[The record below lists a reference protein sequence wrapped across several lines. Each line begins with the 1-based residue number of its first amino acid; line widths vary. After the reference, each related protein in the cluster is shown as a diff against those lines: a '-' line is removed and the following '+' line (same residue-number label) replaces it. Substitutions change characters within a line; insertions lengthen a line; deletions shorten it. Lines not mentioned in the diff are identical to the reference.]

1 MKKHLSCA
9 VLVLALTGLL
19 LIPSAQAKE
28 KYVMG
33 VHPYKPPQELYK
45 KFKPI
50 ADYLSTKLGKP
61 VEFQIAQSYDDAAN
75 KVGTGAYDFAFLGP
89 TIYVDAHDKYG
100 VVPLAQIANNKKP
113 VFHGVIV
120 VKKGS
125 GITSLKDLKGKSV
138 AFGERHSTLTHL
150 IPLWMLMDAG
160 VRLPDLKEYRF
171 AGTHD
176 NVALNV
182 ARGAADAGGLMPDIA
197 EKYKDQGIEVIAR
210 SPDLPEHVF
219 AATKSMDQKTVD
231 LLQNALVGM
240 DIALAKGIK
249 DSISNLQKFNDKDF
263 DVLRKIMKQVG
274 PELGK

>member
-9 VLVLALTGLL
+9 VLGFVLTGLL
-19 LIPSAQAKE
+19 LLPSAQAKE

-61 VEFQIAQSYDDAAN
+61 VEFQIAQSYEDATN
-75 KVGTGAYDFAFLGP
+75 KIGTGAYDFAFLGP
-89 TIYVDAHDKYG
+89 TLYVEAHDKYG
-100 VVPLAQIANNKKP
+100 VAPLAQIANNRKP
-113 VFHGVIV
+113 FFHGVIV

-125 GITSLKDLKGKSV
+125 GISSLKELKGKSI

-150 IPLWMLMDAG
+150 LPLWMLMDAG

-182 ARGAADAGGLMPDIA
+182 VRGAADAAGLMPDIA
-197 EKYKDQGIEVIAR
+197 EKYKDQGLEVIAR

-219 AATKSMDQKTVD
+219 AATKSTDPKTVD
-231 LLQNALVGM
+231 LVQNALLGM

>member
-9 VLVLALTGLL
+9 VLGLALTGLL
-19 LIPSAQAKE
+19 LLPSAHAKE

-33 VHPYKPPQELYK
+33 IHPYKPPQELYR
-45 KFKPI
+45 KFRPI

-61 VEFQIAQSYDDAAN
+61 IEFQIALSYDDAAN

-89 TIYVDAHDKYG
+89 TIYVDARDKFG

-113 VFHGVIV
+113 FFHGVIV

-125 GITSLKDLKGKSV
+125 GITSLKDLKGKSI

-150 IPLWMLMDAG
+150 VPLWMIIDAG
-160 VRLPDLKEYRF
+160 VSLADLKEYRF

-197 EKYKDQGIEVIAR
+197 EK
-210 SPDLPEHVF
+210 
-219 AATKSMDQKTVD
+219 KTVD
-231 LLQNALVGM
+231 LLQNSLVNM

-249 DSISNLQKFNDKDF
+249 DSISNLQKFTDKDF

>member
-1 MKKHLSCA
+1 M
-9 VLVLALTGLL
+9 
-19 LIPSAQAKE
+19 I
-28 KYVMG
+28 
-33 VHPYKPPQELYK
+33 
-45 KFKPI
+45 
-50 ADYLSTKLGKP
+50 
-61 VEFQIAQSYDDAAN
+61 
-75 KVGTGAYDFAFLGP
+75 
-89 TIYVDAHDKYG
+89 
-100 VVPLAQIANNKKP
+100 
-113 VFHGVIV
+113 
-120 VKKGS
+120 
-125 GITSLKDLKGKSV
+125 
-138 AFGERHSTLTHL
+138 
-150 IPLWMLMDAG
+150 MDAG

-274 PELGK
+274 PELGNSRTVAEAQTPSPLGTIRRSRGGIMKVFVLVIAVAAVFCLCARRQSPRRDQRLCQRRYPRMRRSCHQGSSPW